1 MKRKVYSAAAAAVI
15 LAAALAG
22 ILPGIRADIR
32 QGSRTAI
39 RDAVLR
45 AAEECYAVEGV
56 YPENLSYLEEHYG
69 LVVNHRDFIVTY
81 EAFASNLLPQVQV
94 LVRGE
99 G

>member
-1 MKRKVYSAAAAAVI
+1 MKRKIISAAIAAVV
-15 LAAALAG
+15 LTAVLAG
-22 ILPGIRADIR
+22 LLPGIRADIR
-32 QGSRTAI
+32 TNSRTAI

-45 AAEECYAVEGV
+45 AAAECYAVEGV

-81 EAFASNLLPQVQV
+81 EAFASNLPPQVQV